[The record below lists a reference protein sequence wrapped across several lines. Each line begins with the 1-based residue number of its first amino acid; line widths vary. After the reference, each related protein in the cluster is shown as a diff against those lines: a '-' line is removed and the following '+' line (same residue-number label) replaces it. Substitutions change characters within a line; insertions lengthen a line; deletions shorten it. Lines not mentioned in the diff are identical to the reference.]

1 MSEEILCRL
10 RVKQPTR
17 VRSATDGDKYVFD
30 LMAGDRSPLFDSAGT
45 SNLSP

>member
-30 LMAGDRSPLFDSAGT
+30 LMADRSPLFNSAGT